1 MTDIRHNMIQRKKQ
15 HKYTIRKTN
24 KSYQAIQS
32 PSQLWMY
39 DKSSKLQQKKYRK
52 IQQTKVEQNIQHY
65 NKQPIFVDKN
75 TIVNKIISSSETK
88 LHDNYPY
95 IDK

>member
-1 MTDIRHNMIQRKKQ
+1 MN
-15 HKYTIRKTN
+15 
-24 KSYQAIQS
+24 
-32 PSQLWMY
+32 

-75 TIVNKIISSSETK
+75 TIVNEIISSSETK